1 MVSTF
6 RGLRSVSDAHGLS
19 MSLYTDRG
27 AYCFHTLEKGGE
39 VDREHGL
46 DEGVERRLPVVLVAG
61 ARAGDAVSVFTPQ
74 TQFASRYST
83 RQRRALALS
92 QMDRPS

>member
-1 MVSTF
+1 
-6 RGLRSVSDAHGLS
+6 

-46 DEGVERRLPVVLVAG
+46 DEGVERRLPVVWAP
-61 ARAGDAVSVFTPQ
+61 ARAPAMPS
-74 TQFASRYST
+74 ASSPRKPNLLVDIRRDRGAPLRYPKWTAILTS
-83 RQRRALALS
+83 AEI
-92 QMDRPS
+92 